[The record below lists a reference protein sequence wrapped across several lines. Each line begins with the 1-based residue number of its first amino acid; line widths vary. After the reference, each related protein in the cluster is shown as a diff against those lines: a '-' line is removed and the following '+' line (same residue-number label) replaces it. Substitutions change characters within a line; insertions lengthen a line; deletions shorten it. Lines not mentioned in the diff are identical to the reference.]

1 MPKAERKAKA
11 EIEYRHEYGEGEFL
25 PNGLFIRLYYQIAAG
40 GNMGIGV
47 NGAAA
52 VFIIV
57 TIAEEET
64 VVLIKVQRLAVY
76 GDLHALVGLRL
87 GYGFI
92 GLEQLVKAYAVYAAE
107 HYKVVRVGRG
117 LRALP
122 FAHGL
127 RRKSLRIF
135 ADLYTD
141 HEVMNAASED
151 ANRVLDQD
159 PDLIL
164 EENAGLRRLAE
175 NGLSEIYTN
184 L

>member
-107 HYKVVRVGRG
+107 HYKVICVGRG

-127 RRKSLRIF
+127 ARKAKLCRKLLLRI
-135 ADLYTD
+135 A
-141 HEVMNAASED
+141 
-151 ANRVLDQD
+151 VLLPELHQPVCYFDIHRN
-159 PDLIL
+159 IL
-164 EENAGLRRLAE
+164 LNFSVA
-175 NGLSEIYTN
+175 
-184 L
+184 

>member
-25 PNGLFIRLYYQIAAG
+25 PNRLFIRLYYQIAAG

-52 VFIIV
+52 AVFIIV

-64 VVLIKVQRLAVY
+64 VVLIKAQRLAVY
-76 GDLHALVGLRL
+76 GDLHALVRLRL

-92 GLEQLVKAYAVYAAE
+92 GLEQLVKAYAVYATE
-107 HYKVVRVGRG
+107 HYKVICVGRG

-127 RRKSLRIF
+127 ARKAKLCRKLLLRI
-135 ADLYTD
+135 A
-141 HEVMNAASED
+141 
-151 ANRVLDQD
+151 VLLPELHKPVCYFDIHRN
-159 PDLIL
+159 IL
-164 EENAGLRRLAE
+164 LNFSVA
-175 NGLSEIYTN
+175 
-184 L
+184 